1 MKLKAE
7 LKYVSLVLVSVALIF
22 SMCIY
27 KNSSFFTVKA
37 SPNVG
42 LTVVIDPGHGGVD
55 PGSVG
60 RKTKVTESELNLKI
74 SHKLMNLLKCGEFN
88 VILTRT
94 TSDGLYGTYSS
105 GYKKRDMLARQEIIE
120 KSGATIAISIHMN
133 SFTTSANRGAQVFY
147 NTLNK
152 NSEVLAKNI
161 QECFAKELPES
172 NKGTAIGDYFILKCT
187 DIPIVLCECGYLSNA
202 TDEALLV
209 TDSYQEKVAY
219 CIYKG
224 VVSFLNAGSSAI

>member
-42 LTVVIDPGHGGVD
+42 LTIVIDPGHGGVD

-74 SHKLMNLLKCGEFN
+74 SNKLMKLLKCGEFN

-120 KSGATIAISIHMN
+120 KSGASIAISIHMN

-152 NSEVLAKNI
+152 NSEILAKNI

-202 TDEALLV
+202 TDETLLI

>member
-42 LTVVIDPGHGGVD
+42 LTIVIDPGHGGVD

-209 TDSYQEKVAY
+209 TDNYQEKVAY

>member
-42 LTVVIDPGHGGVD
+42 LTIVIDPGHGGVD

-74 SHKLMNLLKCGEFN
+74 SNKLMKLLKCGEFN

-120 KSGATIAISIHMN
+120 KSGASIAISIHMN

-152 NSEVLAKNI
+152 NSEILAKNI

-202 TDEALLV
+202 TDETLLT